1 MWGDGKCDILEKL
14 QLRLCEYILAVN
26 KSTCSNMMY
35 GKLGITHLDIDIKD
49 RMIVYWAKLVNEDQ
63 SKISHMI
70 YFLLYKL
77 DEFNIFKLNWLS
89 SIRYTLNDSG
99 FPGIWLAQSLPC
111 SVSTFRNILKLR
123 LKDQFIQKWH
133 ESISES
139 GKCLNYRIF
148 KNHFKLEKYLVD
160 LPDNLRK
167 MLTKFRCRNHR
178 LPIERGCHEN
188 NPLDMRLCH
197 YCPEDIGDEYPYL
210 LIYSHFK
217 NERKKYVESKFWKR
231 LSTLMLKKLMNDNNI
246 QNISLFIKCI
256 LSKFK

>member
-1 MWGDGKCDILEKL
+1 M
-14 QLRLCEYILAVN
+14 
-26 KSTCSNMMY
+26 
-35 GKLGITHLDIDIKD
+35 
-49 RMIVYWAKLVNEDQ
+49 
-63 SKISHMI
+63 
-70 YFLLYKL
+70 
-77 DEFNIFKLNWLS
+77 
-89 SIRYTLNDSG
+89 NDSG

-123 LKDQFIQKWH
+123 LKDHFIQKWH

-139 GKCLNYRIF
+139 RICINYRIF

-167 MLTKFRCRNHR
+167 ILTKFRCRNHR
-178 LPIERGCHEN
+178 LPIERGCQEN
-188 NPLDMRLCH
+188 IPPDMRLCH
-197 YCPEDIGDEYPYL
+197 YCREDIGDEYHYL
-210 LIYSHFK
+210 LIFRHFK

-231 LSTLMLKKLMNDNNI
+231 PSTSMLKKLMNDNKSDNI